1 MVVMKIQ
8 LGELYKIRNIKCSG
22 VSRRDFTKLAE
33 DEELREA
40 YEAAVKGK
48 IEAADATHI
57 GNQQRY
63 EALKKAVRDAAE
75 EVLPAVPQNR
85 NGTLKY
91 LEDTVIKELSREQ
104 RKLSRRIYHPGRRNG
119 EKIKQ
124 LRNYRGSIYAEM
136 RHRIIILEE
145 RRTKDLAKRLME
157 SKGNRQLFE
166 IQRFMS
172 KKKRLQLR
180 LQDADGS
187 DFTEHRRML
196 EPLKEYYT
204 AFFNRE
210 GDIPLPQWRGEARPL
225 LRKITV
231 AEVSAGAKKLGNGR
245 ATGPDLVAGEQI
257 KYGGVAA
264 WEEVEEILNCVFE
277 THTQLPELTTGYL
290 YPLNKPDKP
299 GKYKTAEMT
308 RPLIFLPVIRK
319 ILSNVVLSRIT
330 AAVNGYLSLGQHA
343 YRAGRSTTEVV
354 WTAQWLVA
362 TAEKYEERIHIMALD
377 LSKAFDSLDRGTLI
391 QILEENNLAG
401 EDELRI
407 ISYLLSETT
416 LRVKVGSNI
425 SETFKTSIGTP
436 QGDALSP
443 ILFLIYLEHILRR
456 HRRRNILT
464 AVELEMAYADDIH
477 YVTKDADIRR
487 GVQHAGEEA
496 YTYREGCQCAAC
508 RAKIIELSMPDD
520 MAIDKM
526 QCNRE
531 KTVHTELIPI
541 LARETAFEV
550 LGNNTEPDHEI
561 RKRRENATKAFAGLI
576 RIWSRKSDISTE
588 LKTKLYNAIVK
599 PHLTYN
605 AAASA
610 YTGVQVASLDRLHR
624 KQLRRLLNIYYPEHI
639 SNADVY
645 ERTGTRPIAI
655 DIAKMRWSF
664 LGHVLRQPLETPA
677 NKIMRNYFLRR
688 ELTGGPFRVATDRSK
703 VLTTVPR
710 LLQKDLGMLTDNDRY
725 NFFGKK
731 KITLSTGDEL
741 ATLRNKAQHRLNWR
755 KAVEKVTAA
764 TELKWKRKERERLVK
779 KAETEA
785 EAARTRSRAQAD
797 ADRPRTRRQATRMG
811 GSRNST

>member
-1 MVVMKIQ
+1 
-8 LGELYKIRNIKCSG
+8 
-22 VSRRDFTKLAE
+22 
-33 DEELREA
+33 
-40 YEAAVKGK
+40 
-48 IEAADATHI
+48 
-57 GNQQRY
+57 
-63 EALKKAVRDAAE
+63 
-75 EVLPAVPQNR
+75 
-85 NGTLKY
+85 
-91 LEDTVIKELSREQ
+91 
-104 RKLSRRIYHPGRRNG
+104 
-119 EKIKQ
+119 
-124 LRNYRGSIYAEM
+124 M
-136 RHRIIILEE
+136 RHRIAILEE

-187 DFTEHRRML
+187 DYTEHRRML
-196 EPLKEYYT
+196 EPLMEYYT

-210 GDIPLPQWRGEARPL
+210 GDIPLAQWRGEARPL

-245 ATGPDLVAGEQI
+245 AMGPDLVAGELI
-257 KYGGVAA
+257 KYGGLAV

-277 THTQLPELTTGYL
+277 NHTPLPELTTGYL

-308 RPLIFLPVIRK
+308 RPLIFLPVTRK
-319 ILSNVVLSRIT
+319 ILSNIVLNRIT

-362 TAEKYEERIHIMALD
+362 TAEKYEERIHIIALD
-377 LSKAFDSLDRGTLI
+377 LSKAFDSLNRGTLI
-391 QILEENNLAG
+391 QILEENSLAG

-425 SETFKTSIGTP
+425 SETFKTTIGTP

-464 AVELEMAYADDIH
+464 AVELEMTYADDIH

-487 GVQHAGEEA
+487 GIQHAEEEA

-508 RAKIIELSMPDD
+508 RAKIIEQTMPDD
-520 MAIDKM
+520 MAVDNM

-550 LGNNTEPDHEI
+550 LGNNTEPVHEI
-561 RKRRENATKAFAGLI
+561 NKRRENATKAFAGLI
-576 RIWSRKSDISTE
+576 RIWSRSSDISTE
-588 LKTKLYNAIVK
+588 LKMKLYNAIVK

-610 YTGVQVASLDRLHR
+610 FTGIQVEALDRLHR
-624 KQLRRLLNIYYPEHI
+624 NN
-639 SNADVY
+639 S
-645 ERTGTRPIAI
+645 
-655 DIAKMRWSF
+655 
-664 LGHVLRQPLETPA
+664 
-677 NKIMRNYFLRR
+677 
-688 ELTGGPFRVATDRSK
+688 GG
-703 VLTTVPR
+703 
-710 LLQKDLGMLTDNDRY
+710 Y
-725 NFFGKK
+725 
-731 KITLSTGDEL
+731 
-741 ATLRNKAQHRLNWR
+741 
-755 KAVEKVTAA
+755 
-764 TELKWKRKERERLVK
+764 
-779 KAETEA
+779 
-785 EAARTRSRAQAD
+785 
-797 ADRPRTRRQATRMG
+797 
-811 GSRNST
+811 